1 VAYVGKLW
9 VSAVRMRCNKRLI
22 VRSAAACEGSLDCST
37 SVSKP
42 LMALELSWK
51 DIKEL
56 LGLSAGSVALTIW
69 NSVCGC
75 VTPSMVILPP
85 KNQ

>member
-1 VAYVGKLW
+1 MPYVGKLC
-9 VSAVRMRCNKRLI
+9 VSAVRMGCSTRVA

-37 SVSKP
+37 SASKP

-51 DIKEL
+51 AITEL

>member
-1 VAYVGKLW
+1 
-9 VSAVRMRCNKRLI
+9 
-22 VRSAAACEGSLDCST
+22 
-37 SVSKP
+37 
-42 LMALELSWK
+42 MALELSWK
-51 DIKEL
+51 AIKEL